1 MASRD
6 HDNQDELSLFLSR
19 VGPPTLAR
27 WQKNQD
33 GRWSLAREPA

>member
-6 HDNQDELSLFLSR
+6 HDNQDELLLFVMR
-19 VGPPTLAR
+19 RTAYTCALATR

-33 GRWSLAREPA
+33 GRWS